1 MRLPSD
7 RWAKTTLLNV
17 AALPSAA
24 GNRKNE
30 RESFQALLHSSYV
43 RKALITFLLIVLM
56 LPNTVNAAARPAAVA
71 SAGRT
76 DSQIESDFRMRLGR
90 SKLASDGIQIRVKA
104 GVATLTG
111 KTSVVQHKGSATRMA
126 KSAGAHQVANQ
137 IEDLRSRA
145 RGRRRKDGCEFAP
158 CRKRFF
164 RSSCPGSPKPE
175 GSVAPATV
183 SAVTTSSPA
192 PPPVRRAQIKH

>member
-1 MRLPSD
+1 M
-7 RWAKTTLLNV
+7 
-17 AALPSAA
+17 
-24 GNRKNE
+24 
-30 RESFQALLHSSYV
+30 
-43 RKALITFLLIVLM
+43 RKALITSLLIVVM
-56 LPNTVNAAARPAAVA
+56 LPNTVNAAAKPAAVA
-71 SAGRT
+71 NAGRT

-137 IEDLRSRA
+137 IEISAAA
-145 RGRRRKDGCEFAP
+145 REAAAAKMAANLHRVGSASSAAAAPGR
-158 CRKRFF
+158 
-164 RSSCPGSPKPE
+164 PKPE
-175 GSVAPATV
+175 GSVAPAPV